1 MLDICFA
8 NFMQN
13 DTAQPIR
20 VVLADAHA
28 ATLAGVRGALMA
40 GSFEIVAEAADAG
53 MLVDAAI
60 RERPDICVLDADLPG
75 GAIAATAE
83 LARKLP
89 QARVVLL
96 AASRDDR
103 TMLGAVRAGAA
114 GYLLKEMDPNRLRF
128 ALHGVTQGE
137 AALPRRL
144 VARLMLEFRVSE
156 RGRHLDLGREV
167 PVKFSAREWD
177 VLLLMVDGA
186 STRDMANELEIS
198 DVTVRRHVSRLLAK
212 LEVQDRSAGVA
223 LIEAHRAR

>member
-1 MLDICFA
+1 LVVEHRPDVALLDIHMPG
-8 NFMQN
+8 NG
-13 DTAQPIR
+13 I
-20 VVLADAHA
+20 HA
-28 ATLAGVRGALMA
+28 ARD
-40 GSFEIVAEAADAG
+40 IVKAAPEVFVVMLTQSAE
-53 MLVDAAI
+53 
-60 RERPDICVLDADLPG
+60 DADLFDS
-75 GAIAATAE
+75 
-83 LARKLP
+83 L
-89 QARVVLL
+89 
-96 AASRDDR
+96 
-103 TMLGAVRAGAA
+103 RAGAA